1 MSSQVEYIKVIADLI
16 QTQMDLAPNRVYLYN
31 QAWNIPPDDGLFV
44 NVGLISKKPFGLS
57 KTYQSVTEEMGGLLQ
72 VQMMNVQETYSV
84 LIFSQNNTARIRNH
98 EILYA
103 LNGDAAEQAQERYSF
118 KIGYLP
124 TSLMDVSEIDG
135 ASRLNRYNLTFNILC
150 GYSQSRRVEYYS
162 TIQDPFIYTQP

>member
-31 QAWNIPPDDGLFV
+31 QAWNLPPDEGLFV
-44 NVGLISKKPFGLS
+44 NVGLIGKKPFGIS
-57 KTYQSVTEEMGGLLQ
+57 KTYQSVSEEMGGLLQ
-72 VQMMNVQETYSV
+72 VQSMNVQETYSV
-84 LIFSQNNTARIRNH
+84 LVFSQSSAARIRNY

-103 LNGDAAEQAQERYSF
+103 LNGDAAQQAQERYSF

-124 TSLMDVSEIDG
+124 SSLVDISEIDG

-150 GYSQSRRVEYYS
+150 GYSQSRRVEYYN
-162 TIQDPFIYTQP
+162 TIQDPSIYIQP